1 MCAYNYHQ
9 NLFSFFIFTW
19 KITNEFLV
27 VSNALF
33 LPSLYL
39 FVFDHIHS
47 DEKNLSWII
56 DFVIIVDLYI
66 LKSNVKYEWEID
78 PHNKRKKE

>member
-1 MCAYNYHQ
+1 M
-9 NLFSFFIFTW
+9 LSFSHLYI
-19 KITNEFLV
+19 
-27 VSNALF
+27 
-33 LPSLYL
+33 SLYL
-39 FVFDHIHS
+39 IIFILT
-47 DEKNLSWII
+47 KKILSWII